1 MRHIKESAVGNVA
14 TLLDCT
20 FYSRR
25 LYFQK
30 KIVSNGFIPHSG
42 ASVLF
47 STEPVE
53 KNKSVRAFTDETLII
68 VFSGL
73 QAEGLFRRSAN
84 TQTVKDVQKL
94 YNQGKLSR
102 YHCQR

>member
-14 TLLDCT
+14 ALFDST
-20 FYSRR
+20 FYSPG

-30 KIVSNGFIPHSG
+30 KIVSSGFVPYSS

-53 KNKSVRAFTDETLII
+53 KNKRVRVFTDETSLT

-73 QAEGLFRRSAN
+73 QVEGLFRRSAN
-84 TQTVKDVQKL
+84 IQTIKDVQKL
-94 YNQGKLSR
+94 YNQGKLS
-102 YHCQR
+102 